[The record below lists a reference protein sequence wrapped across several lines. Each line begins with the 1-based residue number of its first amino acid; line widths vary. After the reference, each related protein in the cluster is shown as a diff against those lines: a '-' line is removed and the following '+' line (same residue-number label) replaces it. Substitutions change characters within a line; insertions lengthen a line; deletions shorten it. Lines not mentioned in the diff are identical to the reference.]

1 VADGLALTARVIT
14 AAAAI
19 MFVVF
24 ASFVLGNVRVLKVF
38 GLGLAAAVLVDA
50 TVVRLVLVPA
60 TMELLGRANWWLPR
74 WLSRVV
80 PRVDVEGHEESRP
93 TEVGEVKE
101 LVGAGRRS

>member
-1 VADGLALTARVIT
+1 
-14 AAAAI
+14 

-60 TMELLGRANWWLPR
+60 TMELLGKANWWLPR
-74 WLSRVV
+74 WLSRIV
-80 PRVDVEGHEESRP
+80 PRVDVEGHEEP
-93 TEVGEVKE
+93 QQAEVPEVKE
-101 LVGAGRRS
+101 LVGAGRGSNL